1 MEREITGPVVHIAS
15 YRSEASALKGWEE
28 VISKNK
34 ALLTGVQPIV
44 RRVDLGDQG
53 TFYRLMAG
61 SYGSMGEA
69 EAACIKLK
77 ESGQFCRASA
87 TGS

>member
-1 MEREITGPVVHIAS
+1 M
-15 YRSEASALKGWEE
+15 
-28 VISKNK
+28 
-34 ALLTGVQPIV
+34 QPIV

-61 SYGSMGEA
+61 SYASLSDA

-77 ESGQFCRASA
+77 EAGQFCRASA